1 MNPHYDLATE
11 DYVPKVF
18 RNTSSSWWCT
28 NTLKFGYKRLISSE
42 DIFWTKWDRQRDR
55 LCYTPTPTLLWGIQN
70 PIQSEAVIQQQEQ
83 CVFEVPEFRQWAFV
97 WRTII
102 HVIVAFL
109 ELCQKLY
116 LLLGIRQGILQHEGH
131 KIKWPTGHLHYNVHS
146 YQAVKY
152 LCPAACV
159 SLCIVTRQQKASRF
173 CGVGLCLRSKSCHVM
188 LLAFGAATSNVCGKD
203 RSWPKSCC
211 VRYWCSPS
219 PVQTNGQHGFSQW
232 QLTCTRQ

>member
-18 RNTSSSWWCT
+18 CNTSSSWWCT

-55 LCYTPTPTLLWGIQN
+55 LCYNPTPTLLWGIQN

-146 YQAVKY
+146 YQAAKSIKILWSGFVSEIKVMP
-152 LCPAACV
+152 CNVAC
-159 SLCIVTRQQKASRF
+159 L
-173 CGVGLCLRSKSCHVM
+173 
-188 LLAFGAATSNVCGKD
+188 
-203 RSWPKSCC
+203 
-211 VRYWCSPS
+211 WCS
-219 PVQTNGQHGFSQW
+219 NK
-232 QLTCTRQ
+232 